1 MKKLGKHYLA
11 LLIFAAAFVIFAQSG
26 CAARKP
32 TQLSETSITM
42 VAGKTKKLKL
52 RKVKNKKVKWS
63 SSNKKVISVDER
75 GQVYALKSGS
85 AYVKAKYKNRV
96 YRCKVTVIGFN
107 KQKLTLAH
115 GDKYTLKLRNAKA
128 VRWYSKNTKV
138 AKVSSKG
145 VVKGKKTGKTT
156 IVCVTSGGRK
166 IKCKVYVA
174 SLNNAVS
181 EAVIGTSYKVEA
193 LNTGNSCTWTSSS
206 PDVATVAADGTV
218 QAIKKGNTT
227 IQCKTGK
234 AVLSYKLKVINPNNI
249 TTKKS
254 DLPSNTRTDKLTVT
268 INSYPSSR
276 TYNIWKQ
283 NGKDNI
289 SEIFPHY
296 MQGHGCSAS
305 SLATVLS
312 AYAGYTE
319 DPKYLVETVERNLFG
334 DDWVRNYSKEDT
346 NSSKSRPMP
355 ISLYGMTKVL
365 DNYNVGYK
373 LVREFDDASA
383 LAEIEAHLK
392 TGNPVIFI
400 VDNTSRFGG
409 TANKWTTGYHCMTML
424 GMTDT
429 REVIVADSVD
439 RSSSIFG
446 DNQRIKYA
454 SLYELLGYM
463 FPCTNAT
470 STSIYWG
477 GKSSSGGYILINP
490 QG

>member
-193 LNTGNSCTWTSSS
+193 
-206 PDVATVAADGTV
+206 
-218 QAIKKGNTT
+218 
-227 IQCKTGK
+227 
-234 AVLSYKLKVINPNNI
+234 
-249 TTKKS
+249 
-254 DLPSNTRTDKLTVT
+254 
-268 INSYPSSR
+268 
-276 TYNIWKQ
+276 
-283 NGKDNI
+283 
-289 SEIFPHY
+289 
-296 MQGHGCSAS
+296 
-305 SLATVLS
+305 
-312 AYAGYTE
+312 
-319 DPKYLVETVERNLFG
+319 
-334 DDWVRNYSKEDT
+334 
-346 NSSKSRPMP
+346 
-355 ISLYGMTKVL
+355 
-365 DNYNVGYK
+365 
-373 LVREFDDASA
+373 
-383 LAEIEAHLK
+383 
-392 TGNPVIFI
+392 
-400 VDNTSRFGG
+400 
-409 TANKWTTGYHCMTML
+409 
-424 GMTDT
+424 
-429 REVIVADSVD
+429 
-439 RSSSIFG
+439 
-446 DNQRIKYA
+446 
-454 SLYELLGYM
+454 
-463 FPCTNAT
+463 
-470 STSIYWG
+470 
-477 GKSSSGGYILINP
+477 
-490 QG
+490 